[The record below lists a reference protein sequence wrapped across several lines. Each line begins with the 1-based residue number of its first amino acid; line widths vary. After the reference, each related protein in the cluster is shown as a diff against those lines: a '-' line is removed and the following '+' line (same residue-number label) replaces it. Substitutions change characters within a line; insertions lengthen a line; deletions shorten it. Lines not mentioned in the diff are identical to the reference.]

1 MTWRIRSQSQTGEQK
16 HRNRHSG
23 QRLAGKLQNQPLP
36 VSNSSSS
43 SIRLEPCTQTTE
55 NQAVGKPCEIQFT
68 LKYIL
73 KVYLE
78 SYLSLS
84 SSPVF
89 HLISYLK
96 STYRFCNHRVRIFLL
111 SLFTLL
117 LFWCFA
123 LKLMSFPLP
132 YVLPSVPLH
141 TPSQL
146 QQFFGAVINSTAKL
160 TLCVSGH
167 RAGNCSK
174 CPSVSSGVSV
184 TFF

>member
-16 HRNRHSG
+16 HRNRRSG
-23 QRLAGKLQNQPLP
+23 QRLAGTLQNQPIP
-36 VSNSSSS
+36 ESNFSSS
-43 SIRLEPCTQTTE
+43 SIRPEPCTEPTE
-55 NQAVGKPCEIQFT
+55 NQAVGKPCEIQFM

-111 SLFTLL
+111 SFFTLL

-123 LKLMSFPLP
+123 LQLMSFPLP
-132 YVLPSVPLH
+132 YVLPSVPLR
-141 TPSQL
+141 TPSPL
-146 QQFFGAVINSTAKL
+146 QQFSEAVINSSAKL
-160 TLCVSGH
+160 LLCLSGH
-167 RAGNCSK
+167 
-174 CPSVSSGVSV
+174 
-184 TFF
+184 